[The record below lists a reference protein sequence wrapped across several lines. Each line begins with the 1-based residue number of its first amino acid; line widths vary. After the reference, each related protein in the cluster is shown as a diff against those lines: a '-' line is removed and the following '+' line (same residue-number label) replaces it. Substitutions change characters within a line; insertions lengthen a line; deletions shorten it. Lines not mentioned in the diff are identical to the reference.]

1 MELYT
6 ENEIREKISE
16 MIAYYYANKRTLRS
30 CEYCMGAI
38 SALEELRKELG
49 IKYDEWGRDKED

>member
-6 ENEIREKISE
+6 DNEIREKISE
-16 MIAYYYANKRTLRS
+16 MIGYYYPNKRTLRS

-38 SALEELRKELG
+38 DALRELRKELG
-49 IKYDEWGRDKED
+49 IKYDECGLDKED